1 MNDWSYISD
10 ELLLKW
16 IRRMRA
22 KRFFGKTIL
31 CWENGKI
38 VHVKIEETL
47 KMNDFEAEILKGS

>member
-1 MNDWSYISD
+1 MNGNSHITD

-16 IRRMRA
+16 IRRTRA

-47 KMNDFEAEILKGS
+47 KMHDFEAETLKNS

>member
-1 MNDWSYISD
+1 MSDRRYISD

-16 IRRMRA
+16 IRRTREQ
-22 KRFFGKTIL
+22 RFFGKSIL

-47 KMNDFEAEILKGS
+47 KMHDLEAEILKDS